1 LIKIFQTPDILAALR
16 MFLDH
21 SYKHSKAKQRT
32 VDSPFKAH
40 LRFFYVT
47 KDVVVLAFSNIKT
60 KYKVLI
66 SVMSPL
72 VLLLVLGGVSAFNV
86 NAITERAGWV
96 NHTYVVLGKAQDIVA
111 SAVDMETGMRGFLL
125 AGEEQFL
132 EPYNSGRAL
141 ISEQI
146 ANLQETVSDNP
157 GQVARLAEVQQV
169 INDWVATVTE
179 PTIAFRREIGKASAV
194 GAFGGPTMADMAS
207 LVGEARGKV
216 FFDKF
221 RQLMADFKAEEAGL
235 IGVRIHANEQT
246 VTMTYVLIG
255 ATIVIGILLGSAI
268 AWFVGGVISR
278 PITRLTDAMRQIATG
293 DTSVETEG
301 SERKD
306 EIGAMVA
313 AVEVFRENAIER
325 VRLEQEQ
332 SEKRKAEEGRTNK
345 VNALITQFDEH
356 ARQSLG
362 SVTTA
367 ADQMK
372 TSASSMTSSAD
383 EASQRSASVASA
395 AEQATSNVQTV
406 ATAAEEMSASV
417 SEISR
422 QVSQSAEIAKQA
434 VERARETNE
443 KVEGLAN
450 AAEKIGDV
458 VNLINDIAS
467 QTNLL
472 ALNATIEASRAGEA
486 GKGFAVVASEVKS
499 LASQTAKATDEIG
512 TQIAAIQAE
521 TREAV
526 ESILEISKVIGDISN
541 TSTAISSA
549 VEEQGAA
556 TQEIAENVQQAAAG
570 TEEVSKNIV
579 LVSRGAQETGSASQQ
594 VLSAA
599 EQLGS
604 QSDELQASVSKFLE
618 EVKAA

>member
-1 LIKIFQTPDILAALR
+1 
-16 MFLDH
+16 
-21 SYKHSKAKQRT
+21 
-32 VDSPFKAH
+32 
-40 LRFFYVT
+40 
-47 KDVVVLAFSNIKT
+47 VLAFSNIKT

-179 PTIAFRREIGKASAV
+179 PTIAFRREIGEASAV
-194 GAFGGPTMADMAS
+194 GAFGGPTMVDMAS

>member
-1 LIKIFQTPDILAALR
+1 
-16 MFLDH
+16 M
-21 SYKHSKAKQRT
+21 
-32 VDSPFKAH
+32 
-40 LRFFYVT
+40 
-47 KDVVVLAFSNIKT
+47 LAFSNIKT

-146 ANLQETVSDNP
+146 ANLQETLSDNP

-417 SEISR
+417 SEISL

>member
-1 LIKIFQTPDILAALR
+1 
-16 MFLDH
+16 M
-21 SYKHSKAKQRT
+21 
-32 VDSPFKAH
+32 
-40 LRFFYVT
+40 
-47 KDVVVLAFSNIKT
+47 LAFSNIKT

-332 SEKRKAEEGRTNK
+332 SEKRKAAEGRTNK

>member
-1 LIKIFQTPDILAALR
+1 
-16 MFLDH
+16 M
-21 SYKHSKAKQRT
+21 
-32 VDSPFKAH
+32 
-40 LRFFYVT
+40 
-47 KDVVVLAFSNIKT
+47 LAFSNIKT

-179 PTIAFRREIGKASAV
+179 PTTAFRREIGKASAV

-306 EIGAMVA
+306 EFGAMVA

-618 EVKAA
+618 EVKTA

>member
-1 LIKIFQTPDILAALR
+1 
-16 MFLDH
+16 M
-21 SYKHSKAKQRT
+21 
-32 VDSPFKAH
+32 
-40 LRFFYVT
+40 
-47 KDVVVLAFSNIKT
+47 LAFSNIKT

-96 NHTYVVLGKAQDIVA
+96 NHTYVVLGKAQVIVA

-179 PTIAFRREIGKASAV
+179 PTIAFRREIGEASAV
-194 GAFGGPTMADMAS
+194 GAFGGPTMVDMAS

>member
-1 LIKIFQTPDILAALR
+1 
-16 MFLDH
+16 M
-21 SYKHSKAKQRT
+21 
-32 VDSPFKAH
+32 
-40 LRFFYVT
+40 
-47 KDVVVLAFSNIKT
+47 LAFSNIKT

-72 VLLLVLGGVSAFNV
+72 VLLLVRGGVSAFNV

-179 PTIAFRREIGKASAV
+179 PTIAFRREIGEASAV
-194 GAFGGPTMADMAS
+194 GAFGGPTMVDMAS

-356 ARQSLG
+356 ARQSVG

-406 ATAAEEMSASV
+406 ATVAEEMSASV

>member
-1 LIKIFQTPDILAALR
+1 
-16 MFLDH
+16 M
-21 SYKHSKAKQRT
+21 
-32 VDSPFKAH
+32 
-40 LRFFYVT
+40 
-47 KDVVVLAFSNIKT
+47 LAFSNIKT

-472 ALNATIEASRAGEA
+472 ALNATIEASRASEA